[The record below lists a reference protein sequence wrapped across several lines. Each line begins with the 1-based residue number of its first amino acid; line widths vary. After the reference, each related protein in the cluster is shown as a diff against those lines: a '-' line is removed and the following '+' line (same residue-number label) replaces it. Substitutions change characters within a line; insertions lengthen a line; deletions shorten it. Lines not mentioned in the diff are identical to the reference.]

1 VKADVLLRDAV
12 LLIVAALAGT
22 ACGKSA
28 PPAPAIESSFTD
40 DFERDDLGADWLATS
55 HDAYHL
61 SNGSVQAKGGYNH
74 PLWLRRRLPDAAVIE
89 LDAWSQSPG
98 GDIKV
103 EIYGDG
109 KSFDPDKGGYLST
122 GYVLVMGGW
131 NNSKSIIAR
140 LDEHGKDVSERS
152 APRVEIGRRYHWRI
166 VRDGGLLR
174 WYVDDMST
182 PFLELRDPEPLA
194 GADHGFFAF
203 NDWESDVG
211 FDNLVIR
218 KK

>member
-1 VKADVLLRDAV
+1 MRTRTAILPLTVL
-12 LLIVAALAGT
+12 AAAG
-22 ACGKSA
+22 CGKSA
-28 PPAPAIESSFTD
+28 PPAPAIEDSFTEGFD
-40 DFERDDLGADWLATS
+40 RDELGADWLATS
-55 HDAYHL
+55 HDAYQL
-61 SNGSVQAKGGYNH
+61 SNGSLQAKGGYNH
-74 PLWLRRRLPDAAVIE
+74 PLWLRRQLPAAAEIE
-89 LDAWSQSPG
+89 LDAWSQSPS

-109 KSFDPDKGGYLST
+109 KSFDPDKGAYLST

-140 LDEHGKDVSERS
+140 LDEHGKDVVERTT
-152 APRVEIGRRYHWRI
+152 PRVEMGRRYHWKI
-166 VRDGGLLR
+166 VRDGGLVQ
-174 WYVDDMST
+174 WYVDDMAT
-182 PFLELRDPEPLA
+182 PFLELKDPAPLS
-194 GADHGFFAF
+194 GNDHAFFAF